1 MEMQSKNVRAA
12 ISLFVICALFLAP
25 VSVRPCEA
33 VEAPEHTCCSCPCC
47 QDSEPSPPDNHAQ
60 KDECSCRIAE
70 KHEEENSPAVVVS
83 VNDNKLQTSLLISSI
98 EGSFEYHQSRPTDF
112 GSSDFIFPSRDQP
125 LYILHSSFLI

>member
-1 MEMQSKNVRAA
+1 VEMQSKNVRAA

-47 QDSEPSPPDNHAQ
+47 QDSEPSHQENHAQ

-70 KHEEENSPAVVVS
+70 KHDEENSPAVVVS
-83 VNDNKLQTSLLISSI
+83 INHNKLQTSLLTSRI
-98 EGSFEYHQSRPTDF
+98 EGSFEYHQSPPLDF
-112 GSSDFIFPSRDQP
+112 GSRNLTFPRRDEP

>member
-1 MEMQSKNVRAA
+1 MQSKNVRAA

-47 QDSEPSPPDNHAQ
+47 QDSKPSPPDNHAQ

-83 VNDNKLQTSLLISSI
+83 VNGDKLQTSLLTSNI
-98 EGSFEYHQSRPTDF
+98 EGSFERHPSQFADI
-112 GSSDFIFPSRDQP
+112 GSPNFIFPSRDQP